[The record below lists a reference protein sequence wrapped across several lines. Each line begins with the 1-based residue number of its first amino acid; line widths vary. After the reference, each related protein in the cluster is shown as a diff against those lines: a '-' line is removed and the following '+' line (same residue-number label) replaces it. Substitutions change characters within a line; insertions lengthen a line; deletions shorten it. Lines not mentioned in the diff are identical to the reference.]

1 MKTET
6 KTIALKPYTVTDL
19 AKIYGVCNRTFKKW
33 VRKIPEVGLPDGR
46 YYSIPQ
52 VKLIFVNMK
61 IPTAITIEI
70 ETQKPELDL
79 V

>member
-1 MKTET
+1 MTT
-6 KTIALKPYTVTDL
+6 VRTIQLKPYSVTEL

-33 VRKIPEVGLPDGR
+33 VNEIKEVGPKNGR

-52 VKLIFVNMK
+52 VKIIFQNLK
-61 IPTAITIEI
+61 IPTNITTEI
-70 ETQKPELDL
+70 ETQKAELDL

>member
-1 MKTET
+1 MTTVRKLE
-6 KTIALKPYTVTDL
+6 LKPYSVTDL

-33 VRKIPEVGLPDGR
+33 VNEIKEVGPKKGR

-52 VKLIFVNMK
+52 VKIIFENMK
-61 IPTAITIEI
+61 VPTQIIIET
-70 ETQKPELDL
+70 ETQKSELDL

>member
-1 MKTET
+1 MTTVRKLE
-6 KTIALKPYTVTDL
+6 LKPYSVTDL

-33 VRKIPEVGLPDGR
+33 VNDIKEVGPKKGR

-52 VKLIFVNMK
+52 VKIIFENMK
-61 IPTAITIEI
+61 VPTQIIIET
-70 ETQKPELDL
+70 ETQKSELDL

>member
-1 MKTET
+1 MTTVRKLE
-6 KTIALKPYTVTDL
+6 LKPYSVTDL

-33 VRKIPEVGLPDGR
+33 VKDIKEVGPKKGR

-52 VKLIFVNMK
+52 VKIIFENMK
-61 IPTAITIEI
+61 VPTQIII
-70 ETQKPELDL
+70 ETGTQKSELDL

>member
-1 MKTET
+1 MKTVRNIE
-6 KTIALKPYTVTDL
+6 LKPYSVTDL

-33 VRKIPEVGLPDGR
+33 VKEIKEVAPKKGR

-52 VKLIFVNMK
+52 VKIIFENMK
-61 IPTAITIEI
+61 IPTHITVEV
-70 ETQKPELDL
+70 ETQKTEMDL

>member
-1 MKTET
+1 MTTVRKIE
-6 KTIALKPYTVTDL
+6 LKPYSVTDL

-33 VRKIPEVGLPDGR
+33 VNDIKEVGPKKGR

-52 VKLIFVNMK
+52 VKIIFENMK
-61 IPTAITIEI
+61 IPTQIII
-70 ETQKPELDL
+70 ETEAQKSELDL

>member
-1 MKTET
+1 MKTVRNIE
-6 KTIALKPYTVTDL
+6 LKPYSVTDL

-33 VRKIPEVGLPDGR
+33 VNEIKEVGTKKGR

-52 VKLIFVNMK
+52 VKIIFENMK
-61 IPTAITIEI
+61 IPTHITVEV
-70 ETQKPELDL
+70 ETQKTEMDL